1 MSAFIIASL
10 QLNFSGTNNL
20 EQIEKEIR
28 VVKSRFPSVG
38 MVLLGEL
45 ALFGSDFQANQTQ
58 SESALKQLCVLAT
71 ELKVWLIPGSLYQL
85 EGKDRFNMSPVI
97 NPEGNIIA
105 RHNKIYPFLPHEQD
119 VSSGK
124 RFTLFDV
131 PGVGCFG
138 LCTCYDMWFPEV
150 IRSMVCQG
158 AEVII
163 HPTMT
168 NTVDRD
174 VELCIARA
182 NATIN
187 QCYIFDINVA
197 GDYGVGRSIICGPGG
212 EKIHEA
218 GPGKEVMTTAIDLAY
233 VKRVREEGWHG
244 LGQTLK
250 SFRDNEINYSIY
262 QKGGKQGTILDKLG
276 PLSKPE

>member
-1 MSAFIIASL
+1 MSTFIIASL
-10 QLNFSGTNNL
+10 QLNLTGNNNL
-20 EQIEKEIR
+20 KQIEKEIR
-28 VVKSRFPSVG
+28 TVKSRFPSVG
-38 MVLLGEL
+38 MVVLGEL

-58 SESALKQLCVLAT
+58 FETALKQLCALAK
-71 ELKVWLIPGSLYQL
+71 EQQLWLIPGSLYQL
-85 EGKDRFNMSPVI
+85 VGKDRFNMAPVI
-97 NPEGNIIA
+97 NPEGKIIA

-119 VSSGK
+119 VSCGK
-124 RFTLFDV
+124 GFTIFDV
-131 PGVGCFG
+131 PDIGCFG

-150 IRSMVCQG
+150 IRNMVCLG

-187 QCYIFDINVA
+187 QCYFFDINVA

-250 SFRDNEINYSIY
+250 SFRDNDISYSIY
-262 QKGGKQGTILDKLG
+262 QEGGKRIPILDKLG
-276 PLSKPE
+276 QLTKPK